1 MHKDASPYR
10 LLRFVALALLT
21 LLPFKTEATALTTY
35 TEERPLRYVDSWDL
49 WPFSYLDD
57 NGNPTG
63 FNIDLVRAIMTRLNI
78 PYEIHLKHSA
88 NAYEDLLKGESDLIM
103 GMHAPFHDK
112 YGRYGH
118 SVIVLFTHS
127 ILSSKK
133 SPTKIKKF
141 SDLSSTSLIV
151 HENSFSHHM
160 MRDSGIAQRVEPYD
174 DMKEAVL
181 MANSNDT
188 VQVLWNTMSLKWL
201 ANNYKLDETV
211 ITPVSMPHGEYRF
224 MSNDSVLL
232 AKLDSVYTEMVIDE
246 EIQPL
251 RNKWFYPEYEDS
263 GIPTYIWTILWC
275 IVIVIVFTL
284 ITSVIYR
291 RKERRVTHE
300 LDNQN
305 RQLQLYLNSGKIEL
319 WTYEVATRK
328 ILCITSGKDS
338 HANSVLGLPVNFIQE
353 DYNRITSAINDISQG
368 TKKNASM
375 VVKGYT
381 DKRNTDL
388 HYYKLSLSVLQ
399 QQQGTPT
406 MILCTQMDVT
416 KQYLFE
422 QANKERLL
430 QYYTLFDSAMMDMAY
445 LDKDGYLINVNNQAC
460 KTLGI
465 KDKSSLKNARLHI
478 SRIIPLQGI
487 MADSKE
493 VQWTSSFNNL
503 DEERANGNVKF
514 IGRSGRLYYESISL
528 PILDKDGNLDCT
540 YIVGRDITSL
550 VDNIHEEQE
559 RSRRIHEATRRIQSY
574 IDNINY
580 VLEESDI
587 NIANYYIDS
596 KNLKITRNLHMPKL
610 ILPQL
615 RCLRMTDGR
624 HWRKLINAFERMDR
638 QKAGSTS
645 LVLKTIFKDEEG
657 RPLHMSFDAVPVYSE
672 KGKIDH
678 YFGLCRNVSELVETE
693 RLLEI
698 ETKKAQEAE
707 TLKNA
712 FLRNMS
718 HEIRTPLNAVI
729 GFAELFDTDH
739 APEDE
744 AIFVEEIKKNTDIL
758 LKLVN
763 DILLLSRLDANM
775 IEFKSQPTDIVN
787 TIEAHCNLGWS
798 QYLNNDVKVQFEH
811 TYEQLTVNAD
821 RENLARVI
829 EHIAGNAAHYT
840 SKGFIY
846 VKYSYHGG
854 NLIISIEDTGV
865 GMSKEHLK
873 HLFDRFSDM
882 KAENRQST
890 GLGMHIC
897 KEMITQMGGT
907 IDVDSEPGRGTTVW
921 INLPCELIEMKK
933 SNKTNSEV

>member
-10 LLRFVALALLT
+10 LLRLVTFVLLALL
-21 LLPFKTEATALTTY
+21 PFHTETSARDY
-35 TEERPLRYVDSWDL
+35 TEDHPLRYVDSWDL

-63 FNIDLVRAIMTRLNI
+63 FNIDLIRALMKRLDI
-78 PYEIHLKHSA
+78 PYEIQLKHSS
-88 NAYEDLLKGESDLIM
+88 NAYEDLQKGESDLIM
-103 GMHAPFHDK
+103 GMHAPFHDTYGK
-112 YGRYGH
+112 YGH
-118 SVIVLFTHS
+118 NVVVLFTHS
-127 ILSSKK
+127 IVSSKRN
-133 SPTKIKKF
+133 PTKISKF
-141 SDLSSTSLIV
+141 SELNSASIMV

-160 MRDSGIAQRVEPYD
+160 MQDSGIANRVTPYD

-181 MANSNDT
+181 MVNSNDT
-188 VQVLWNTMSLKWL
+188 MQVLWNTMSLKWL
-201 ANNYKLDETV
+201 VNNYKLEDVV
-211 ITPVSMPHGEYRF
+211 ITPVAMPHGEYRF
-224 MSNDSVLL
+224 MSNDSLLL
-232 AKLDSVYTEMVIDE
+232 ARLDSAYTEMVINE

-251 RNKWFYPEYEDS
+251 RNKWFYPEYRDT
-263 GIPTYIWTILWC
+263 GIPSYVWTILWV
-275 IVIVIVFTL
+275 IVIVIAITL
-284 ITSVIYR
+284 VTSVMYR
-291 RKERRVTHE
+291 RKEKQVTHA
-300 LDNQN
+300 LNNQN
-305 RQLQLYLNSGKIEL
+305 RQLQLYLNSGKVEL

-328 ILCITSGKDS
+328 IQRITTSENS
-338 HANSVLGLPVNFIQE
+338 HANSVFGLPVNYTSE
-353 DYNRITSAINDISQG
+353 DFNRITSAINSIKQG
-368 TKKNASM
+368 DRKNASL

-381 DKRNTDL
+381 DKQNTNL
-388 HYYKLSLSVLQ
+388 HYYNLSLSVLQ
-399 QQQGTPT
+399 QTQGVPSL
-406 MILCTQMDVT
+406 ILGTQVDVT
-416 KQYLFE
+416 KQYLLE

-445 LDKDGYLINVNNQAC
+445 LDKDGYLVNLNDQAC

-465 KDKSSLKNARLHI
+465 KDKSGLKKARLHV
-478 SRIIPLQGI
+478 SGIIPLQGI
-487 MADSKE
+487 TPNSKE
-493 VQWTSSFNNL
+493 IQWTSSFNNL
-503 DEERANGNVKF
+503 DEERGNGKVKF
-514 IGRSGRLYYESISL
+514 IGRSGTLYYESISL

-550 VDNIHEEQE
+550 VENIHEEQE
-559 RSRRIHEATRRIQSY
+559 RSRHIHEATRRIQNY

-587 NIANYYIDS
+587 NIANYYLDS

-615 RCLRMTDGR
+615 KCLRMTDMKD
-624 HWRKLINAFERMDR
+624 WRRLINAFERMDR
-638 QKAGSTS
+638 QQAGSIS
-645 LVLKTIFKDEEG
+645 LLLKTIFDDEEG

-739 APEDE
+739 DPEDE

-775 IEFKSQPTDIVN
+775 IEFKNQPTDMIN
-787 TIEAHCNLGWS
+787 TIEAHCNIGWS
-798 QYLNNDVKVQFEH
+798 KYLNNDTQVQFDH
-811 TYEQLTVNAD
+811 TYDKLVVNTD
-821 RENLARVI
+821 RENLARII

-840 SKGFIY
+840 KQGYIR

-854 NLIISIEDTGV
+854 NLIVSIEDTGV
-865 GMSKEHLK
+865 GMSEEQLK
-873 HLFDRFSDM
+873 HLFDRFSDAN
-882 KAENRQST
+882 AENRQST

-921 INLPCELIEMKK
+921 INLPCELIELKK
-933 SNKTNSEV
+933 SNISNSEV

>member
-1 MHKDASPYR
+1 MHKDTSSHR
-10 LLRFVALALLT
+10 LLRIVALALLAW
-21 LLPFKTEATALTTY
+21 LPFHAEAAARTY
-35 TEERPLRYVDSWDL
+35 TEEEPLRYVDSWDL
-49 WPFSYLDD
+49 WPFSFLDD
-57 NGNPTG
+57 SGNPTG
-63 FNIDLVRAIMTRLNI
+63 FNIDLVRAMMKRLNI
-78 PYEIHLKHSA
+78 PYEIQLKHSA
-88 NAYEDLLKGESDLIM
+88 NAYEDLQKGESDLIL

-112 YGRYGH
+112 YGKYGH

-127 ILSSKK
+127 IASSRKR
-133 SPTKIKKF
+133 PTKISKF
-141 SDLSSTSLIV
+141 SELNSASVIV
-151 HENSFSHHM
+151 HENSFSHHL
-160 MRDSGIAQRVEPYD
+160 MRDSGIAQRVLPYD
-174 DMKEAVL
+174 DMKEAML
-181 MANSNDT
+181 MVNSNDT
-188 VQVLWNTMSLKWL
+188 MQVLWNTLSMKWL
-201 ANNYKLDETV
+201 INQYQLEDV
-211 ITPVSMPHGEYRF
+211 VLSPVAMPHGEYRF

-232 AKLDSVYTEMVIDE
+232 AKLDSVYTEMVVNE

-251 RNKWFYPEYEDS
+251 RNKWFYPEYKDS
-263 GIPTYIWTILWC
+263 GIPSYVWTILWGI
-275 IVIVIVFTL
+275 IVVIVFTL
-284 ITSVIYR
+284 IASFVYR
-291 RKERRVTHE
+291 RRERRVTHE
-300 LDNQN
+300 LNNQN
-305 RQLQLYLNSGKIEL
+305 RQLQLYLNSGKVEL

-328 ILCITSGKDS
+328 VQRITTDQKS
-338 HANSVLGLPVNFIQE
+338 HANSMLGLPVNYTLE
-353 DYNRITSAINDISQG
+353 DFNRITAAINDISQG
-368 TKKNASM
+368 KKKSTNL
-375 VVKGYT
+375 VVKAYT
-381 DKRNTDL
+381 DKKNSDL
-388 HYYKLSLSVLQ
+388 HYYNLSLSVLQ
-399 QQQGTPT
+399 QKQGQPS
-406 MILCTQMDVT
+406 MILGTQVDMT

-445 LDKDGYLINVNNQAC
+445 LDKDGYLVNLNDQAC

-465 KDKSSLKNARLHI
+465 KDKSGLKQAHLHV
-478 SRIIPLQGI
+478 SSIIPLHGI
-487 MADSKE
+487 TLNSKE

-503 DEERANGNVKF
+503 DEERANGNIKF
-514 IGRSGRLYYESISL
+514 MSRRGTLYYESISL

-540 YIVGRDITSL
+540 YVVGRDITSL
-550 VDNIHEEQE
+550 VENIHDEQE
-559 RSRRIHEATRRIQSY
+559 RSKHIHEATRRIQAY

-587 NIANYYIDS
+587 NIANYYLDS
-596 KNLKITRNLHMPKL
+596 KNLKITRNLHLPKL

-615 RCLRMTDGR
+615 KCLRMTDPK

-638 QKAGSTS
+638 QLVGSMS
-645 LVLKTIFKDEEG
+645 LLLKTIFEDEEG
-657 RPLHMSFDAVPVYSE
+657 RPIHLSFDAVPVYSE

-744 AIFVEEIKKNTDIL
+744 PIFVEEIKKNTDIL

-775 IEFKSQPTDIVN
+775 IEFKNQPTDIVN
-787 TIEAHCNLGWS
+787 TIESHCNIGWS
-798 QYLNNDVKVQFEH
+798 KYLNSNIRVQFEH
-811 TYEQLTVNAD
+811 TYEQLVVNTD
-821 RENLARVI
+821 RDNLARII
-829 EHIAGNAAHYT
+829 EHVAGNAAHYT
-840 SKGFIY
+840 KQGYIS

-854 NLIISIEDTGV
+854 NLTISIEDTGV
-865 GMSKEHLK
+865 GMSKEHLQ
-873 HLFDRFSDM
+873 HLFDRFSDT
-882 KAENRQST
+882 KVENKQST

-921 INLPCELIEMKK
+921 IILPCELIDMKK
-933 SNKTNSEV
+933 SNKSDSEV